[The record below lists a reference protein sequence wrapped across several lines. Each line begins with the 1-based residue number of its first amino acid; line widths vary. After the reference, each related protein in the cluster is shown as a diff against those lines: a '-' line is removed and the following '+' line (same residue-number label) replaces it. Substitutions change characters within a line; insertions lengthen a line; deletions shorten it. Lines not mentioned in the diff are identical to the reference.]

1 LEEDVMARELEQET
15 EQWLAAEAA
24 GDAAAAEAALG
35 RAFQHLPTSPVP
47 TGFTDRV
54 MARVALE
61 FRPDPFSTRRVRAA
75 IAAAF
80 LAAASLMLVS
90 GLILRAN
97 FGEGRPLDLLETL
110 SQAAATCGRWL
121 PATLQVAEGLATDL
135 VTLSGVTARL
145 LTTPPALFAII
156 GLTLLC
162 AGAFRLL
169 QQLSQPRG
177 TSHVDAV

>member
-1 LEEDVMARELEQET
+1 MVRELEQKT

-24 GDAAAAEAALG
+24 GDVTAAEVAL
-35 RAFQHLPTSPVP
+35 RRTFQHLPTPPVP
-47 TGFTDRV
+47 LGFTDRV

-61 FRPDPFSTRRVRAA
+61 IRRDPFTSRRVRAA
-75 IAAAF
+75 IAATF
-80 LAAASLMLVS
+80 LAAASVMLV
-90 GLILRAN
+90 GGQALRAN
-97 FGEGRPLDLLETL
+97 LVEVRPLDLLEKL
-110 SQAAATCGRWL
+110 SQVAATCGRWL
-121 PATLQVAEGLATDL
+121 PATLQATEGLVADL
-135 VTLSGVTARL
+135 ATLSGVTARL
-145 LTTPPALFAII
+145 LTTPPALFAIL